1 MLDQNLKN
9 QVKGY
14 LQLLERE
21 VVISISLD
29 DSENSKKLRNFVDEV
44 VSLTDKIKVE
54 EADLKFKPSFS
65 LSSGSV
71 SGVTFAGLPL
81 GHEFES
87 FILALL
93 QVGGRPPKI
102 DDKTRERIEALDEEM
117 EFETMVSLSCHNCPE
132 VVQSLNIM
140 AVLNPKIRHT
150 MVDGSVFT
158 DYVED
163 LGVLAV
169 PTTYLNSEVFNNGK
183 ASLDEILNKISH
195 EEVDLKLEEKPVFD
209 SLVIGGGPGGATAA
223 IYGARK
229 GIKVGLVAEEFGGQV
244 KETLSIENITGI
256 EYTEGPKYMD
266 DVKAH
271 LDKYK
276 VDIIEGACVTGIEE
290 GNPLKVI
297 TNKGELF
304 AKTVIIAT
312 GAKWRLIGIPG
323 EIEFRNKGVAY
334 CTHCDGPLF
343 KGKKVTVIGGG
354 NSGIEAAIDLASL
367 AKEVLVL
374 EFLPELKADKVL
386 QDKLREFK
394 NVRIVTNAETQAL
407 TGEKVLE
414 KISYK
419 DRISGEVIEEKTEGC
434 FIQVGLVPMTEWA
447 DMVEKNSRGEIIVDE
462 FGATSLEGVYGA
474 GDCTNSAFKQIVIAE
489 GSGATAALGAYN
501 YLMTKSN

>member
-29 DSENSKKLRNFVDEV
+29 DSENSKKLRDFVDEV
-44 VSLTDKIKVE
+44 ASLTDKIKVD

-102 DDKTRERIEALDEEM
+102 DGKTRERIEALDEEM

-132 VVQSLNIM
+132 VVQALNIM
-140 AVLNPKIRHT
+140 AVLNPRIRHT

-195 EEVDLKLEEKPVFD
+195 EEVDLKLGEKPVFD

-354 NSGIEAAIDLASL
+354 NSGVEAAIDLASL

-447 DMVEKNSRGEIIVDE
+447 DFVEKNPRGEIIVDE

-501 YLMTKSN
+501 YLMTKSK

>member
-29 DSENSKKLRNFVDEV
+29 DSENSKKLRDFVDEV
-44 VSLTDKIKVE
+44 ASLTDKIKVD

-102 DDKTRERIEALDEEM
+102 DGKTRERIEALDEEM

-132 VVQSLNIM
+132 VVQALNIM
-140 AVLNPKIRHT
+140 AVLNPRIRHT

-394 NVRIVTNAETQAL
+394 NVRIVTNAETQAW

-414 KISYK
+414 KIS
-419 DRISGEVIEEKTEGC
+419 
-434 FIQVGLVPMTEWA
+434 
-447 DMVEKNSRGEIIVDE
+447 
-462 FGATSLEGVYGA
+462 
-474 GDCTNSAFKQIVIAE
+474 
-489 GSGATAALGAYN
+489 
-501 YLMTKSN
+501 

>member
-29 DSENSKKLRNFVDEV
+29 DSENSKKLRDFVDEV
-44 VSLTDKIKVE
+44 ASLTDKIKVD

-102 DDKTRERIEALDEEM
+102 DGKTRERIEALDEEM

-132 VVQSLNIM
+132 VVQALNIM
-140 AVLNPKIRHT
+140 AVLNPRIRHT

-304 AKTVIIAT
+304 AETVIIAT

-447 DMVEKNSRGEIIVDE
+447 GMVEKNPRGEIIVDE

-489 GSGATAALGAYN
+489 GSGAIAALGAYN
-501 YLMTKSN
+501 YLMTKSK